1 MAKRYLKDG
10 DIVYSTG
17 CYLAW
22 DAERNVYVCV
32 SQEDDAYYDGELVE
46 TCAETGLPYIEK
58 DIEKL
63 QGVNHE
69 EQNIQR
75 DG

>member
-22 DAERNVYVCV
+22 NAEMNVYVCV
-32 SQEDDAYYDGELVE
+32 SQEDDVYYDGELVE

-63 QGVNHE
+63 QGVHHE
-69 EQNIQR
+69 EQNIQ
-75 DG
+75 